1 MVPSLSTSPRFSFM
15 PLGLASSTDHNL
27 LRYGALTGENVC
39 TENLT
44 PWRKL
49 LPCKQTG
56 LSMLL
61 NPIKL
66 YSSVFHSMSVHV
78 MRVCKAGMHACAE
91 RARVELNLNMVS
103 DVNLRYRTLDWSIH
117 ELFGRKLDSK
127 CMVADSSAIIF
138 ERDRKSVS
146 VDELGEQREHDG
158 RIFIVYDIS
167 AMPSTSFPFNLI
179 AKYKARLS
187 LPVVR
192 PRSLLRLHSYLGGT
206 DQQSGRV
213 ISVIENKQSR
223 DQRAIYTHVIPWFM
237 RVYFHTIHLECSSIR
252 GREMVSQRSVVH
264 RRNFVPAKDR
274 QRPFL
279 IEWDITLPAE
289 SLCEFSFEFDKAFL
303 KVSEFPPDA
312 NHGSYVPAAA
322 LTFIAD
328 GDHWHKN
335 RSAFGGCR
343 TTVCEE
349 LSGETPSRTVVMFGE
364 ALLVWLP
371 VPDFSMPFNVI
382 CLVCT
387 AMAMLFGPVHSLTTR
402 MLIPLSADDKD
413 LAPKPPLWR
422 LVDFV
427 RSKLA
432 VLRGLLTKA
441 NKDGKQN
448 DQAQIQMISNG
459 VNEQE
464 GDTNVEEVANISD
477 DDFMPPKVLSDQQKW
492 SFLMKPKSKNTSK
505 HDIKPSK
512 SDASIGCAST
522 LESNGPSS
530 STSTNDAGESSLPS
544 TKNPLS
550 PEELQKQ
557 AKDVLRDIFGYE
569 KYKTPIQKK
578 AILGILRKKWDVF
591 VCLPTGGGK
600 SLCYQLPALV
610 HSGVTIIF
618 SPLIALIQDQV
629 LACKARGIR
638 CDSLN
643 SKCTADERASII
655 EDLRSP
661 CPQIR
666 MLYITPESAAT
677 PNIQRLISSLSKRG
691 LINYFVVD
699 EAHCVTH
706 WGHDFRPDY
715 LKLGNLRSLAPEV
728 RWIAL
733 TATANS
739 RAQDDILK
747 QLKLSNIRMYKAS
760 TFRANLYYDV
770 VIKDQIQYAPEFV
783 GSGIVYCRTR
793 EECEKMAA
801 RLTEE
806 GVPAHAYHAGLSSK
820 RHVALFIMKALS
832 RTEKRPDDKKSSS
845 VTVSSQFLDV
855 NKRES
860 HGQKVFVGSGIV
872 YCRTREECEKMAAR
886 LTEEGV
892 PAHAYHAGLSSKM
905 RDSIQEKW
913 MSNEVPVIAA
923 TISFGMG
930 IDKADV
936 RLVVHW
942 TSSQNLAAYY
952 QESGRAGRDGKR
964 SYCRIYYSRDDRQ
977 LLNFLINQDIN
988 KTRNLAAYYQ
998 ESGRAGRDGK
1008 RSYCRIYYSRD
1019 DRQLLNFLINQDIN
1033 KTRAKKIDR
1042 KVIDEQIKAM
1052 QHGFEK
1058 MIEFCEK
1065 PGFIVEDN
1073 IAQFNADCWKT
1084 AISSGHR
1091 KRGRPDDEDGFLYED
1106 GRRAQSE
1113 RWDADEC
1120 GDATTLLESEEKKR
1134 RTEIVAQEFARR
1146 RRRREMV
1153 RVAVYSA
1160 LLANLMGETSDASLE
1175 RGSAS
1180 IEFDIFKSSKNSTT
1194 YQHKVSQKVAEIKKM
1209 TKENKKFVLP
1219 TGDDANPGAAF
1230 EGFKAATSLI

>member
-1 MVPSLSTSPRFSFM
+1 MTAKGTS
-15 PLGLASSTDHNL
+15 A
-27 LRYGALTGENVC
+27 
-39 TENLT
+39 
-44 PWRKL
+44 
-49 LPCKQTG
+49 CK
-56 LSMLL
+56 
-61 NPIKL
+61 
-66 YSSVFHSMSVHV
+66 
-78 MRVCKAGMHACAE
+78 
-91 RARVELNLNMVS
+91 
-103 DVNLRYRTLDWSIH
+103 D
-117 ELFGRKLDSK
+117 
-127 CMVADSSAIIF
+127 
-138 ERDRKSVS
+138 
-146 VDELGEQREHDG
+146 
-158 RIFIVYDIS
+158 
-167 AMPSTSFPFNLI
+167 
-179 AKYKARLS
+179 
-187 LPVVR
+187 
-192 PRSLLRLHSYLGGT
+192 
-206 DQQSGRV
+206 
-213 ISVIENKQSR
+213 
-223 DQRAIYTHVIPWFM
+223 
-237 RVYFHTIHLECSSIR
+237 
-252 GREMVSQRSVVH
+252 
-264 RRNFVPAKDR
+264 
-274 QRPFL
+274 
-279 IEWDITLPAE
+279 
-289 SLCEFSFEFDKAFL
+289 
-303 KVSEFPPDA
+303 
-312 NHGSYVPAAA
+312 
-322 LTFIAD
+322 
-328 GDHWHKN
+328 
-335 RSAFGGCR
+335 
-343 TTVCEE
+343 
-349 LSGETPSRTVVMFGE
+349 
-364 ALLVWLP
+364 
-371 VPDFSMPFNVI
+371 
-382 CLVCT
+382 
-387 AMAMLFGPVHSLTTR
+387 
-402 MLIPLSADDKD
+402 
-413 LAPKPPLWR
+413 
-422 LVDFV
+422 
-427 RSKLA
+427 
-432 VLRGLLTKA
+432 
-441 NKDGKQN
+441 
-448 DQAQIQMISNG
+448 
-459 VNEQE
+459 
-464 GDTNVEEVANISD
+464 VEEVANISD

-715 LKLGNLRSLAPEV
+715 LKLGNLRSLAPE
-728 RWIAL
+728 
-733 TATANS
+733 
-739 RAQDDILK
+739 
-747 QLKLSNIRMYKAS
+747 LSNIRMYKAS

-770 VIKDQIQYAPEFV
+770 VIKDQIQCAPE
-783 GSGIVYCRTR
+783 
-793 EECEKMAA
+793 
-801 RLTEE
+801 
-806 GVPAHAYHAGLSSK
+806 

-988 KTRNLAAYYQ
+988 KTR
-998 ESGRAGRDGK
+998 
-1008 RSYCRIYYSRD
+1008 
-1019 DRQLLNFLINQDIN
+1019 
-1033 KTRAKKIDR
+1033 AKKIDR

-1065 PGFIVEDN
+1065 PGCRHVAFAKYFGDDDTRPCIVEDN

-1091 KRGRPDDEDGFLYED
+1091 KRGRPDDEDGFLYEG

-1134 RTEIVAQEFARR
+1134 RTEIVAQEFAHTSSMKIIQPSAKNIPNLTAT
-1146 RRRREMV
+1146 RREMV

>member
-1 MVPSLSTSPRFSFM
+1 MRLGLLIVTFAVALCESGRHIASLKGNDTYTEELLLKRLRSEQMLSQFRFVVTSDIPLSSDYGTFPRIIGEVLDKYDVREFHLSLTQGFWRTAEWGIAPQPATPSGAQLYAWFDGDPSSVDDRWNYLVNSLNGIFCTSLLQMVPSLSTSPRFSFM

-27 LRYGALTGENVC
+27 LRYEYGALTGENVC

-448 DQAQIQMISNG
+448 DQGQIQMISNG

-464 GDTNVEEVANISD
+464 GDTSTMNLNGNAMVYI
-477 DDFMPPKVLSDQQKW
+477 
-492 SFLMKPKSKNTSK
+492 
-505 HDIKPSK
+505 DI
-512 SDASIGCAST
+512 
-522 LESNGPSS
+522 L
-530 STSTNDAGESSLPS
+530 
-544 TKNPLS
+544 
-550 PEELQKQ
+550 
-557 AKDVLRDIFGYE
+557 
-569 KYKTPIQKK
+569 
-578 AILGILRKKWDVF
+578 
-591 VCLPTGGGK
+591 
-600 SLCYQLPALV
+600 LV
-610 HSGVTIIF
+610 H
-618 SPLIALIQDQV
+618 
-629 LACKARGIR
+629 R
-638 CDSLN
+638 
-643 SKCTADERASII
+643 
-655 EDLRSP
+655 
-661 CPQIR
+661 
-666 MLYITPESAAT
+666 
-677 PNIQRLISSLSKRG
+677 
-691 LINYFVVD
+691 
-699 EAHCVTH
+699 
-706 WGHDFRPDY
+706 
-715 LKLGNLRSLAPEV
+715 
-728 RWIAL
+728 
-733 TATANS
+733 
-739 RAQDDILK
+739 
-747 QLKLSNIRMYKAS
+747 
-760 TFRANLYYDV
+760 
-770 VIKDQIQYAPEFV
+770 
-783 GSGIVYCRTR
+783 
-793 EECEKMAA
+793 
-801 RLTEE
+801 
-806 GVPAHAYHAGLSSK
+806 
-820 RHVALFIMKALS
+820 
-832 RTEKRPDDKKSSS
+832 
-845 VTVSSQFLDV
+845 
-855 NKRES
+855 
-860 HGQKVFVGSGIV
+860 
-872 YCRTREECEKMAAR
+872 
-886 LTEEGV
+886 
-892 PAHAYHAGLSSKM
+892 
-905 RDSIQEKW
+905 
-913 MSNEVPVIAA
+913 
-923 TISFGMG
+923 
-930 IDKADV
+930 
-936 RLVVHW
+936 
-942 TSSQNLAAYY
+942 
-952 QESGRAGRDGKR
+952 
-964 SYCRIYYSRDDRQ
+964 
-977 LLNFLINQDIN
+977 
-988 KTRNLAAYYQ
+988 
-998 ESGRAGRDGK
+998 
-1008 RSYCRIYYSRD
+1008 
-1019 DRQLLNFLINQDIN
+1019 
-1033 KTRAKKIDR
+1033 
-1042 KVIDEQIKAM
+1042 
-1052 QHGFEK
+1052 
-1058 MIEFCEK
+1058 
-1065 PGFIVEDN
+1065 
-1073 IAQFNADCWKT
+1073 
-1084 AISSGHR
+1084 
-1091 KRGRPDDEDGFLYED
+1091 
-1106 GRRAQSE
+1106 
-1113 RWDADEC
+1113 
-1120 GDATTLLESEEKKR
+1120 
-1134 RTEIVAQEFARR
+1134 
-1146 RRRREMV
+1146 
-1153 RVAVYSA
+1153 
-1160 LLANLMGETSDASLE
+1160 
-1175 RGSAS
+1175 
-1180 IEFDIFKSSKNSTT
+1180 
-1194 YQHKVSQKVAEIKKM
+1194 
-1209 TKENKKFVLP
+1209 
-1219 TGDDANPGAAF
+1219 
-1230 EGFKAATSLI
+1230 